1 MTAKARKRAANLRP
15 IRPARRYADRMSR
28 NRILLVDDDQELAQ
42 LLRDFLEREGFE
54 IALAYNADTALAA
67 VRAEAFDA
75 LVLDVMMP
83 GRSGLDALR
92 ELRRESALPVLM
104 LTALGEDIDRIL
116 GLELGADDYI
126 SKPCNPREL
135 AAQLRAVLR
144 RARGESHEA
153 LTDLHNG
160 PIRLSAASRS
170 VSIDGRPVALT
181 ATEFDLLVLLLRE
194 AGRVV
199 SKERISQ
206 SVLGRPLGPYDRSID
221 VHVSN
226 LRRKLGDAGDGTS
239 PITTIHRSG
248 YLLRQPEHD

>member
-1 MTAKARKRAANLRP
+1 MT
-15 IRPARRYADRMSR
+15 SH
-28 NRILLVDDDQELAQ
+28 RILLVDDDVELAQ
-42 LLRDFLEREGFE
+42 LLRDFLTRDGFE
-54 IALAYNADTALAA
+54 VSLAHNADDALRA
-67 VRAEAFDA
+67 VRDGAFDA

-126 SKPCNPREL
+126 PKPCNPREL
-135 AAQLRAVLR
+135 AARLRAVLR
-144 RARGESHEA
+144 RAHGDASEA

-160 PIRLSAASRS
+160 PIVLRASSRS
-170 VSIDGRPVALT
+170 VSVDGEPITLT
-181 ATEFDLLVLLLRE
+181 ATEFDLLALLLRE
-194 AGRVV
+194 TGRVV

-206 SVLGRPLGPYDRSID
+206 SVLGRPLGPFDRSID
-221 VHVSN
+221 VHISN
-226 LRRKLGDAGDGTS
+226 LRRKLGEVIDGES

-248 YLLRQPEHD
+248 YLLRQLGTPA

>member
-1 MTAKARKRAANLRP
+1 
-15 IRPARRYADRMSR
+15 MSR
-28 NRILLVDDDQELAQ
+28 YRILLADDDVELAQ
-42 LLRDFLEREGFE
+42 LLRDFLQREGFE
-54 IALAYNADTALAA
+54 VTLAHDADGALAA
-67 VRAEAFDA
+67 ARNEAFDA

-92 ELRRESALPVLM
+92 DLRRESALPVLM

-126 SKPCNPREL
+126 PKPCNPREL
-135 AAQLRAVLR
+135 AARLRAVLR
-144 RARGESHEA
+144 RARGEGGEA
-153 LTDLHNG
+153 LTDLRNG
-160 PIRLSAASRS
+160 PIWLRAASRS
-170 VSIDGRPVALT
+170 VTVDGRQVALT

-206 SVLGRPLGPYDRSID
+206 SVLGRPLGPFDRSID

-226 LRRKLGDAGDGTS
+226 LRRKLGDAADGAS

-248 YLLRQPEHD
+248 YLMRQLDDAARP

>member
-1 MTAKARKRAANLRP
+1 MA
-15 IRPARRYADRMSR
+15 R
-28 NRILLVDDDQELAQ
+28 NRILIADDDEELAQ
-42 LLRDFLEREGFE
+42 LLRDFLTREGFDVE
-54 IALAYNADTALAA
+54 IAHNADDALAA
-67 VRAEAFDA
+67 ARAQPFDA

-92 ELRRESALPVLM
+92 ELRRESPLPVLM

-126 SKPCNPREL
+126 PKPCNPREL
-135 AAQLRAVLR
+135 AARLRAVLR
-144 RARGESHEA
+144 RVRGEGNDA
-153 LTDLHNG
+153 LTDLRNG
-160 PIRLSAASRS
+160 PIWLRAASRS
-170 VSIDGRPVALT
+170 VSVDGHALTLT

-206 SVLGRPLGPYDRSID
+206 SVLGRPLGPFDRSID

-226 LRRKLGDAGDGTS
+226 LRRKLGDAPDGDS

-248 YLLRQPEHD
+248 YLLRQLGGSA

>member
-1 MTAKARKRAANLRP
+1 MA
-15 IRPARRYADRMSR
+15 R
-28 NRILLVDDDQELAQ
+28 NRILLADDDEELAQ
-42 LLRDFLEREGFE
+42 LLRDFLEREGFKV
-54 IALAYNADTALAA
+54 ALAHTADEALAA
-67 VRAEAFDA
+67 ARAEPFDA

-116 GLELGADDYI
+116 GLELGADDYLP
-126 SKPCNPREL
+126 KPCNPREL
-135 AAQLRAVLR
+135 AARLRAVLR
-144 RARGESHEA
+144 RARGEGHEA
-153 LTDLHNG
+153 LTDLRNG
-160 PIRLSAASRS
+160 PIALRAASRS
-170 VSIDGRPVALT
+170 VSVDGRPVALT

-206 SVLGRPLGPYDRSID
+206 TVLGRPLGPFDRSID

-226 LRRKLGDAGDGTS
+226 LRRKLGDAADGAS

-248 YLLRQPEHD
+248 YLLRQLDETP

>member
-1 MTAKARKRAANLRP
+1 MA
-15 IRPARRYADRMSR
+15 R
-28 NRILLVDDDQELAQ
+28 NRILIADDDEELAQ
-42 LLRDFLEREGFE
+42 LLRDFLTREGFDVE
-54 IALAYNADTALAA
+54 IAHSADSALAA
-67 VRAEAFDA
+67 ARAQPFDA

-92 ELRRESALPVLM
+92 ELRRESPLPVLM

-126 SKPCNPREL
+126 PKPCNPREL
-135 AAQLRAVLR
+135 AARLRAVLR
-144 RARGESHEA
+144 RVRGEGSDA
-153 LTDLHNG
+153 LTDLRNG
-160 PIRLSAASRS
+160 PIWLRAASRS
-170 VSIDGRPVALT
+170 VSVDGHPLTLT

-206 SVLGRPLGPYDRSID
+206 SVLGRPLGPFDRSID

-226 LRRKLGDAGDGTS
+226 LRRKLGDAADGDS

-248 YLLRQPEHD
+248 YLLRQLDDTGASAAAPPNGRD

>member
-1 MTAKARKRAANLRP
+1 
-15 IRPARRYADRMSR
+15 MSR
-28 NRILLVDDDQELAQ
+28 NRILLADDDVELAQ
-42 LLRDFLEREGFE
+42 LLRDFLTREGFE
-54 IALAYNADTALAA
+54 ASIAHTADEAIAA
-67 VRAEAFDA
+67 ARSGGFDA

-126 SKPCNPREL
+126 PKPCNPREL
-135 AAQLRAVLR
+135 AARLRAVLR
-144 RARGESHEA
+144 RAHGESGEA
-153 LTDLHNG
+153 LTDLRNG
-160 PIRLSAASRS
+160 PIWLRAASRS
-170 VSIDGRPVALT
+170 VSVDGRPVALT

-206 SVLGRPLGPYDRSID
+206 TVLGRPLGPFDRSID

-226 LRRKLGDAGDGTS
+226 LRRKLGDAPDGAS

-248 YLLRQPEHD
+248 YLLRQLGEAE

>member
-1 MTAKARKRAANLRP
+1 MA
-15 IRPARRYADRMSR
+15 R
-28 NRILLVDDDQELAQ
+28 NRILIADDDEELAQ
-42 LLRDFLEREGFE
+42 LLRDFLTREGFDVE
-54 IALAYNADTALAA
+54 IAHNADDALAA
-67 VRAEAFDA
+67 ARAQPFDA

-92 ELRRESALPVLM
+92 ELRRESPLPVLM

-126 SKPCNPREL
+126 PKPCNPREL
-135 AAQLRAVLR
+135 AARLRAVLR
-144 RARGESHEA
+144 RVRGEGNDA
-153 LTDLHNG
+153 LTDLRNG
-160 PIRLSAASRS
+160 PIWLRAASRS
-170 VSIDGRPVALT
+170 VSVDGHALTLT

-206 SVLGRPLGPYDRSID
+206 SVLGRPLGPFDRSID

-226 LRRKLGDAGDGTS
+226 LRRKLGDAPDGDS

-248 YLLRQPEHD
+248 YLLRQLGEQA

>member
-1 MTAKARKRAANLRP
+1 MLQRRAP
-15 IRPARRYADRMSR
+15 RYAGRMSGT
-28 NRILLVDDDQELAQ
+28 RILIADDDVELGA
-42 LLRDFLEREGFE
+42 LLRDFLAREGFE
-54 IALAYNADTALAA
+54 VVLAHTADAALAR

-75 LVLDVMMP
+75 LVLDIMMP

-126 SKPCNPREL
+126 PKPCNPREL
-135 AAQLRAVLR
+135 AARLRAVLR
-144 RARGESHEA
+144 RARGEGSEA
-153 LTDLHNG
+153 LTDLRNG
-160 PIRLSAASRS
+160 PIWLRAASRS
-170 VSIDGRPVALT
+170 VSVDGTPVSLT

-206 SVLGRPLGPYDRSID
+206 TVLGRPLGPFDRSID

-226 LRRKLGDAGDGTS
+226 LRRKLGEAPDGES

-248 YLLRQPEHD
+248 YLLRRLDEHT